1 MNHYRVLVTDEALND
16 MESIYEYI
24 AEELLVPDTALGQ
37 YNRIADA
44 IETLDQ
50 MPERIK
56 VMESEPER
64 SRELRKLIVD
74 NYAVF
79 FFIEDDSVVVTN
91 VLYGASDIE
100 NRLRGNMYFMGI

>member
-1 MNHYRVLVTDEALND
+1 MTHYKTHITDEALND

-24 AEELLVPDTALGQ
+24 AEELLAPDTAMEQ

-56 VMESEPER
+56 LMESEPER
-64 SRELRKLIVD
+64 TRGLRRLIVD

-79 FFIEDDSVVVTN
+79 FIIVDDVVIVTN

-100 NRLRGNMYFMGI
+100 NRLRGNR

>member
-1 MNHYRVLVTDEALND
+1 MKQYGILITDEALND

-24 AEELLVPDTALGQ
+24 AEELLAPDTAMGQ

-56 VMESEPER
+56 LMESEPEKTR
-64 SRELRKLIVD
+64 GLRKLIVD

-79 FFIEDDSVVVTN
+79 FIIVGDTVIVTN

-100 NRLRGNMYFMGI
+100 NRLRGNR

>member
-1 MNHYRVLVTDEALND
+1 MKQYGILITDEALND

-24 AEELLVPDTALGQ
+24 AEEILAPDTAMGQ

-56 VMESEPER
+56 LMESEPEKTR
-64 SRELRKLIVD
+64 GLRKLIVD

-79 FFIEDDSVVVTN
+79 FIIVGDTVIVTN

-100 NRLRGNMYFMGI
+100 NRLRGNR

>member
-1 MNHYRVLVTDEALND
+1 MKQYRVLITDEALND

-24 AEELLVPDTALGQ
+24 AEELLAPDTAMGQ

-44 IETLDQ
+44 IETRDQ

-56 VMESEPER
+56 LMESEPEKT
-64 SRELRKLIVD
+64 SGLRKLIVD

-79 FFIEDDSVVVTN
+79 FSVEDDTVIVTN

-100 NRLRGNMYFMGI
+100 NRLRGDR

>member
-1 MNHYRVLVTDEALND
+1 MKQYRVLITDEALND

-24 AEELLVPDTALGQ
+24 AGELLTPDTAIGQ

-56 VMESEPER
+56 LMESEPEKTR
-64 SRELRKLIVD
+64 GLRKLIVD

-79 FFIEDDSVVVTN
+79 FIIEDDAVIVTN

-100 NRLRGNMYFMGI
+100 NRLRGNR

>member
-1 MNHYRVLVTDEALND
+1 MKHYKIHITDEALND

-24 AEELLVPDTALGQ
+24 AEELLVPDTAMGQ

-56 VMESEPER
+56 FMESEPEK
-64 SRELRKLIVD
+64 SRGLRKLIVD

-79 FFIEDDSVVVTN
+79 FIIAEGAVIVTN

-100 NRLRGNMYFMGI
+100 NRLRGNI

>member
-1 MNHYRVLVTDEALND
+1 MTHYKTHITDEALND

-24 AEELLVPDTALGQ
+24 AEELLAPDTAMGQ

-56 VMESEPER
+56 LMESEPER
-64 SRELRKLIVD
+64 TRGLRRLIVD

-79 FFIEDDSVVVTN
+79 FIIADDVVIVTN

-100 NRLRGNMYFMGI
+100 NRLRGNR

>member
-1 MNHYRVLVTDEALND
+1 MTHYKTHITDEALND

-24 AEELLVPDTALGQ
+24 AEELLAPDTAMGQ
-37 YNRIADA
+37 YDRIADA

-56 VMESEPER
+56 LMESEPER
-64 SRELRKLIVD
+64 TRGLRRLNVD

-79 FFIEDDSVVVTN
+79 FIIADDVVIVTN

-100 NRLRGNMYFMGI
+100 NRLRGNR

>member
-1 MNHYRVLVTDEALND
+1 MKQYRVLITDEALND

-24 AEELLVPDTALGQ
+24 AEELLAPDTAMGQ

-56 VMESEPER
+56 LMESEPEKTR
-64 SRELRKLIVD
+64 GLRKLIVD

-79 FFIEDDSVVVTN
+79 FIIADDIVIVTN

-100 NRLRGNMYFMGI
+100 NRLRGNR

>member
-1 MNHYRVLVTDEALND
+1 MEFYKIHITDEALND

-24 AEELLVPDTALGQ
+24 AEELLAPDTAMGQ

-44 IETLDQ
+44 IETLNQ

-56 VMESEPER
+56 VMESEPEKTR
-64 SRELRKLIVD
+64 GLRKLIID

-79 FFIEDDSVVVTN
+79 FFIAENKVIITN

-100 NRLRGNMYFMGI
+100 NRLRGNR

>member
-1 MNHYRVLVTDEALND
+1 MKQYGILITDEALND

-24 AEELLVPDTALGQ
+24 AEELLAPDTAMGQ

-56 VMESEPER
+56 LMESEPEKTR
-64 SRELRKLIVD
+64 GLRKLIVD

-79 FFIEDDSVVVTN
+79 FIVEDDTVIVTN

-100 NRLRGNMYFMGI
+100 NRLRGDR

>member
-1 MNHYRVLVTDEALND
+1 MTHYKIHITDEALND

-24 AEELLVPDTALGQ
+24 AEELLAPDTAMGQ
-37 YNRIADA
+37 YDRIADA

-56 VMESEPER
+56 LMESEPER
-64 SRELRKLIVD
+64 TRGLRRLNVD

-79 FFIEDDSVVVTN
+79 FIIAEDVVIVTN

-100 NRLRGNMYFMGI
+100 NRLRGNR

>member
-1 MNHYRVLVTDEALND
+1 MKYYKIRITDEALND

-24 AEELLVPDTALGQ
+24 AEEFLASDTAMGQ
-37 YNRIADA
+37 YNRIAGA

-56 VMESEPER
+56 IMESEPEKTR
-64 SRELRKLIVD
+64 GLRKLIVD

-79 FFIEDDSVVVTN
+79 FFVIDDTVIVTN

-100 NRLRGNMYFMGI
+100 NRLRGGSNK

>member
-1 MNHYRVLVTDEALND
+1 MTHYKTHITDEALND

-24 AEELLVPDTALGQ
+24 AEELLAPDTAMGQ

-56 VMESEPER
+56 LMESEPER
-64 SRELRKLIVD
+64 TRGLRRLIVD

-79 FFIEDDSVVVTN
+79 FIIADDVVIVTN

-100 NRLRGNMYFMGI
+100 NRLRDNR

>member
-1 MNHYRVLVTDEALND
+1 MRQYKVLVTDEALND
-16 MESIYEYI
+16 MRLIYEYI
-24 AEELLVPDTALGQ
+24 AEELLSPDTAMGQ

-44 IETLDQ
+44 IESLDQ

-56 VMESEPER
+56 LMESEPEKTR
-64 SRELRKLIVD
+64 GLRRLIVD

-79 FFIEDDSVVVTN
+79 FIIEDETVIVTN

-100 NRLRGNMYFMGI
+100 NKLRGYR

>member
-1 MNHYRVLVTDEALND
+1 MTHYKIHITDEALND

-24 AEELLVPDTALGQ
+24 AEELLAPDTAMGQ
-37 YNRIADA
+37 YDRIADA

-56 VMESEPER
+56 LMESEPER
-64 SRELRKLIVD
+64 TRGLRRLNVD

-79 FFIEDDSVVVTN
+79 FLIAADVVIVTN

-100 NRLRGNMYFMGI
+100 NRLRGNR

>member
-1 MNHYRVLVTDEALND
+1 MKHYRILITDDALND
-16 MESIYEYI
+16 MESIYDYI
-24 AEELLVPDTALGQ
+24 AEELLVPDTAMGQ
-37 YNRIADA
+37 YNRIAEA

-56 VMESEPER
+56 TMESEPER
-64 SRELRKLIVD
+64 LRGLRMLLVD

-79 FFIEDDSVVVTN
+79 FYITDDAVIVTN

-100 NRLRGNMYFMGI
+100 NRLRGNI

>member
-1 MNHYRVLVTDEALND
+1 MKQYRVLITDEALND

-24 AEELLVPDTALGQ
+24 AEELLAPDTAMGQ

-56 VMESEPER
+56 LMESEPEKTR
-64 SRELRKLIVD
+64 GLRKLIVD

-79 FFIEDDSVVVTN
+79 FIVEDDTVIVTN

-100 NRLRGNMYFMGI
+100 NRLRGNR

>member
-1 MNHYRVLVTDEALND
+1 MTHYKIHITDEALND

-24 AEELLVPDTALGQ
+24 AEELLAPDTAMGQ

-56 VMESEPER
+56 LMESEPER
-64 SRELRKLIVD
+64 TRGLRRLIVD

-79 FFIEDDSVVVTN
+79 FIIADDVVIVTN

-100 NRLRGNMYFMGI
+100 NRLRGNQ

>member
-1 MNHYRVLVTDEALND
+1 MTHYKTHITDEALND

-24 AEELLVPDTALGQ
+24 AEELLAPDTAMGQ
-37 YNRIADA
+37 YNRIADT

-56 VMESEPER
+56 LMESEPER
-64 SRELRKLIVD
+64 TRGLRRLIVD

-79 FFIEDDSVVVTN
+79 FIIADDVVIVTN

-100 NRLRGNMYFMGI
+100 NRLRGNR

>member
-1 MNHYRVLVTDEALND
+1 MKQYRILITDEALND

-24 AEELLVPDTALGQ
+24 ASALLAPDTAIGQ

-64 SRELRKLIVD
+64 ARELRRLIVD

-79 FFIEDDSVVVTN
+79 FFIVDDAVIVTN

-100 NRLRGNMYFMGI
+100 NRLRGNR

>member
-1 MNHYRVLVTDEALND
+1 MTHYKIHISDEALND
-16 MESIYEYI
+16 MASIYEYI
-24 AEELLVPDTALGQ
+24 ADELLAPDTAMGQ

-56 VMESEPER
+56 LMESEPEK
-64 SRELRKLIVD
+64 SRGLRRLVVD

-79 FFIEDDSVVVTN
+79 FIISDDVVIVTN

-100 NRLRGNMYFMGI
+100 NRLRGNR

>member
-1 MNHYRVLVTDEALND
+1 MKQYRVLITDEALND

-24 AEELLVPDTALGQ
+24 ADELLAPDTAMGQ

-44 IETLDQ
+44 IETLEQ

-56 VMESEPER
+56 LMESEPEKTR
-64 SRELRKLIVD
+64 GLRKLIVD

-79 FFIEDDSVVVTN
+79 FIIEDDAVIVAN

-100 NRLRGNMYFMGI
+100 NRLRGNR

>member
-1 MNHYRVLVTDEALND
+1 MKQYRVLVTDEALND

-24 AEELLVPDTALGQ
+24 AEELLAPDTAMGQ

-50 MPERIK
+50 MLERIK
-56 VMESEPER
+56 LMESEPEKTR
-64 SRELRKLIVD
+64 GLRKLIVD

-79 FFIEDDSVVVTN
+79 FIIVGDTVIVTN

-100 NRLRGNMYFMGI
+100 NRLRGNR

>member
-1 MNHYRVLVTDEALND
+1 MKQYRVLITDEALND

-24 AEELLVPDTALGQ
+24 AEELLAPDTAMGQ

-50 MPERIK
+50 MLERIK
-56 VMESEPER
+56 LMESEPEKTR
-64 SRELRKLIVD
+64 GLRKLIVD

-79 FFIEDDSVVVTN
+79 FIIVGDTVIVTN

-100 NRLRGNMYFMGI
+100 NRLRGNR

>member
-1 MNHYRVLVTDEALND
+1 MKQYRILITDEALND

-24 AEELLVPDTALGQ
+24 AEELLAPDTAMGQ

-56 VMESEPER
+56 LMESEPEKTR
-64 SRELRKLIVD
+64 GLRKLIVD

-79 FFIEDDSVVVTN
+79 FIIADDIVIVTN

-100 NRLRGNMYFMGI
+100 NRLRGNR

>member
-1 MNHYRVLVTDEALND
+1 MKQYRVLITDEALND

-24 AEELLVPDTALGQ
+24 SDELLAPDTAMWQ

-44 IETLDQ
+44 IETLEQ

-56 VMESEPER
+56 LMESEPEKTR
-64 SRELRKLIVD
+64 GLRKLIVD

-79 FFIEDDSVVVTN
+79 FIIEDDAVIVTN

-100 NRLRGNMYFMGI
+100 NRLRGNR

>member
-1 MNHYRVLVTDEALND
+1 MKQYRVLITDEALND

-24 AEELLVPDTALGQ
+24 ADELFAPDTAMGQ

-56 VMESEPER
+56 LMESEPEKTR
-64 SRELRKLIVD
+64 GLRKLIVD
-74 NYAVF
+74 NYAIF
-79 FFIEDDSVVVTN
+79 FIIEDDTLIVTN

-100 NRLRGNMYFMGI
+100 KRLRGNR

>member
-1 MNHYRVLVTDEALND
+1 MTHYKTHITDEALND

-24 AEELLVPDTALGQ
+24 AEELLAPDTAMGQ

-44 IETLDQ
+44 IGPLDQ

-56 VMESEPER
+56 LMESEPER
-64 SRELRKLIVD
+64 TRGLRGLIVD

-79 FFIEDDSVVVTN
+79 FIIADDVVIVTN

-100 NRLRGNMYFMGI
+100 NRLRGN